1 MKKIDSTHPVQTEH
15 AEKTQ
20 ATTADEAVKAPVST
34 ESADQT
40 TEDDSIAAR
49 RKAIDKKVADMP
61 TEYGGRPK
69 DKGLEPTRYNDWEFK
84 GRCIDF

>member
-1 MKKIDSTHPVQTEH
+1 MKK
-15 AEKTQ
+15 
-20 ATTADEAVKAPVST
+20 
-34 ESADQT
+34 SADIYT
-40 TEDDSIAAR
+40 PKTAATEPAEPTNEAANTDEKLQAR
-49 RKAIDKKVADMP
+49 REEIDKKVADMP